1 MNDMRLKKLI
11 GKWAL
16 VTGGSR
22 GIGKAICLELAKEGA
37 SIVVNYVSNN
47 EAADRIVKEIRVLG
61 VDAYKIR
68 TDVSDRNQ
76 VQNMVNDITK
86 NNPIDILVNNAGI
99 VEFQSF
105 LEITPESWDKIFKTN
120 LFGAFNVCQL
130 VTREMVKRKKGG
142 KIVMISSINQDI
154 PNLQQ
159 GVYSITK
166 SGLKMLAMIMALE
179 LSSYKINVNL
189 IASGAVPTDINKQQI
204 IRFPGCVERYS
215 NVTPLGRWG
224 KPEEIAHAA
233 VFLSTSPDSD
243 YITGSTIYVEGG
255 IMINNCWAQNRVD

>member
-1 MNDMRLKKLI
+1 MNDTRVKKLI

-37 SIVVNYVSNN
+37 NIVVNYIANN
-47 EAADRIVKEIRVLG
+47 EAASSTVKEIKDLG
-61 VDAYKIR
+61 VDAYSVC
-68 TDVSDRNQ
+68 TDVSEREQ
-76 VQNMVNDITK
+76 VQNMVDIIIK

-99 VEFQSF
+99 VEFQPF
-105 LEITPESWDKIFKTN
+105 LKITPESWDRIYRTN
-120 LFGAFNVCQL
+120 LLGAFNVCQL
-130 VTREMVKRKKGG
+130 VSREMVKMNKGG
-142 KIVMISSINQDI
+142 KIVIISSINQDI

-166 SGLKMLAMIMALE
+166 SGLKMLAMVMALE
-179 LSSYKINVNL
+179 LSSLKINVNL

-204 IRFPGCVERYS
+204 INFPGCVDRYS

-224 KPEEIAHAA
+224 KPEEIAYAT

-255 IMINNCWAQNRVD
+255 IMINNCWAQNKVD

>member
-1 MNDMRLKKLI
+1 MDDMRMKKLM

-37 SIVVNYVSNN
+37 NIVVNYISNDK
-47 EAADRIVKEIRVLG
+47 AACSTVKEIKELG
-61 VDAYKIR
+61 VDTYEIR

-76 VQNMVNDITK
+76 VQNMVDSIKK
-86 NNPIDILVNNAGI
+86 NNPIDILVNNAGV
-99 VEFQSF
+99 VEFQPF
-105 LEITPESWDKIFKTN
+105 LEITPGSWDKIYRTN
-120 LFGAFNVCQL
+120 LLGAFNVCQI
-130 VTREMVKRKKGG
+130 VAREMVKRNKGG
-142 KIVMISSINQDI
+142 KIVIISSINQDI

-166 SGLKMLAMIMALE
+166 SGLKMLAMVMALE
-179 LSSYKINVNL
+179 LSNNKINVNL
-189 IASGAVPTDINKQQI
+189 VASGAVPTDINKQQI
-204 IRFPGCVERYS
+204 IKFPGCIERYS

-224 KPEEIAHAA
+224 KPEEIAHAT
-233 VFLSTSPDSD
+233 VFLSTPDSD